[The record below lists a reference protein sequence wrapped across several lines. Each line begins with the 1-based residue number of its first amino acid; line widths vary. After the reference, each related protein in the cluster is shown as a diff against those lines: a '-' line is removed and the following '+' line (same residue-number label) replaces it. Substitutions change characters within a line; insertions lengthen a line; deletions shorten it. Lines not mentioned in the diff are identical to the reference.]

1 MAYSTHQSAALD
13 LGRFDRKQETPAIRA
28 LPENPQAKRKAPIKI
43 PYFKYTLLFSL
54 VFATLAV
61 IVFSYMRM
69 TELTSQNDRLQYKIE
84 QLKGE
89 EKALQAKKEQL
100 YNLAAVEDYAKNQM
114 GMVKLDKSTI
124 QYVSLHQAENTV
136 IAKQEKS
143 AVPSFISGLI
153 RSFNAVVEYLN

>member
-1 MAYSTHQSAALD
+1 MAYSTNQSAALD
-13 LGRFDRKQETPAIRA
+13 LGRFDRREKAPMIKA
-28 LPENPQAKRKAPIKI
+28 LPENPRARRSAPTKI

-54 VFATLAV
+54 VFATLTV
-61 IVFSYMRM
+61 IVFSYMQM

-100 YNLAAVEDYAKNQM
+100 YNLAVVEDYAKNQM

-136 IAKQEKS
+136 IAKQGES
-143 AVPSFISGLI
+143 AVPRFISGLI

>member
-1 MAYSTHQSAALD
+1 MAYSIQQSAALD
-13 LGRFDRKQETPAIRA
+13 LGRFDRKEKTPAIRA
-28 LPENPQAKRKAPIKI
+28 LPENPRAARREPVKV
-43 PYFKYTLLFSL
+43 PYFKYLLLFGL

-69 TELTSQNDRLQYKIE
+69 TELTSQNDRLQGQIE
-84 QLKGE
+84 KLKGE
-89 EKALQAKKEQL
+89 EKALQAKKEQM
-100 YNLAAVEDYAKNQM
+100 YNLASVEEYAKNQM

-136 IAKQEKS
+136 IAQREES
-143 AVPSFISGLI
+143 AVPRFISGLI